1 MPRDGLS
8 GDRPA
13 GRAVGEAEG
22 EEPAQVDRGGPVVEP
37 VVVLGDASVTE
48 SPVASGQ
55 PGDAAFDHG
64 TVLPVGA
71 LEAVFAGPLPV
82 AALQRA
88 EVIAGANPVTFQ
100 DTGSAY
106 MALQQNKVVGLVTN
120 TMTAIKLVN
129 QAGES
134 GVQLALAKEPM
145 ALEPIGAGMRLGE
158 PAFLH
163 KVNEALAS
171 MEASGEIDA
180 IWDRWI
186 GPNTPYK
193 MVREDKVQSLA
204 DLKFDPLP

>member
-1 MPRDGLS
+1 LLGLESVPCLRRIGQGNQVRD
-8 GDRPA
+8 
-13 GRAVGEAEG
+13 
-22 EEPAQVDRGGPVVEP
+22 AQAQRR
-37 VVVLGDASVTE
+37 
-48 SPVASGQ
+48 SPQGSYKNRIGSYTKGSTSEQ
-55 PGDAAFDHG
+55 SI
-64 TVLPVGA
+64 
-71 LEAVFAGPLPV
+71 
-82 AALQRA
+82 R
-88 EVIAGANPVTFQ
+88 IAGANPVTFQ